1 MTCVVPLRVQVMQV
15 DGLTY
20 DNIKSHLQK
29 YRRKLEKKAG
39 ISGPVGTK
47 DCPELETALTQDI
60 ADLRK
65 VMNPA
70 TAPVQAEV
78 SEAQLQDA
86 VDKLAMSNVKGVY
99 ITNGG
104 QYKAQMQR
112 DGQKVFLGNFDTLP
126 QTALAWDLAV
136 LMSDVYRAGPNAPT
150 VLSGRTARP
159 NLPVCLN
166 TWEKRESLHD
176 DLGVLKKLMKQR
188 FAHSNAR
195 QQKYTVV

>member
-1 MTCVVPLRVQVMQV
+1 MKRARYMTCAVPLRVQVMQV

-65 VMNPA
+65 LMDSA

-78 SEAQLQDA
+78 SEAQLQVA
-86 VDKLAMSNVKGVY
+86 VDKLTMSSVKGCLLY
-99 ITNGG
+99 TSPSPRD
-104 QYKAQMQR
+104 QR
-112 DGQKVFLGNFDTLP
+112 GSRMP
-126 QTALAWDLAV
+126 SSA
-136 LMSDVYRAGPNAPT
+136 
-150 VLSGRTARP
+150 
-159 NLPVCLN
+159 
-166 TWEKRESLHD
+166 
-176 DLGVLKKLMKQR
+176 
-188 FAHSNAR
+188 
-195 QQKYTVV
+195 